1 MIKSCIAS
9 SIFIFCWIFSCTSSP
24 SFFLIEEVNVVKTSR
39 DSTYLKDQ
47 KPFTGQVKK
56 INKQGTTLESF
67 FVKEGKL
74 NGKYQNYYTSGALKL
89 NCSYTQGVLQG
100 VWVSFYENKQEKELI
115 NYDKGYMQGQRKSF
129 WNNGLIKEE
138 NEFNKGVLT
147 GTSNFYYP
155 NGQLRKTIAFDFN
168 GNREGDWIDYYPN
181 GNVKQKISY
190 KSGKIIDSLVRYDIK
205 GKIISNE

>member
-9 SIFIFCWIFSCTSSP
+9 SIFIFCWIFSCTGSP
-24 SFFLIEEVNVVKTSR
+24 SFVLIEEVNVVKTSR
-39 DSTYLKDQ
+39 DSTYLMDQ

-74 NGKYQNYYTSGALKL
+74 NGEYQNYYTSGGLKL

-100 VWVSFYENKQEKELI
+100 VWISFYENKQEKELI

-138 NEFNKGVLT
+138 NEFNQGVLT
-147 GTSNFYYP
+147 GTSNFYYS

-190 KSGKIIDSLVRYDIK
+190 KSGKIIDSLIRYDIK